1 MIYRYSMKMVAHGG
15 TESTEEKRRK
25 GGLAHGG
32 TESTEKM
39 GEWGGNR
46 GVRKKR
52 GESELFA

>member
-1 MIYRYSMKMVAHGG
+1 MKMVAHGG
-15 TESTEEKRRK
+15 TENTEEKRRK